1 MSYCCAA
8 LLLNFSKQVL
18 EMEFQD
24 MVMFLQNLPT
34 QDWKEN
40 EMSMLLSQAYLFQ
53 AMFSGAS

>member
-1 MSYCCAA
+1 
-8 LLLNFSKQVL
+8 
-18 EMEFQD
+18 